1 MEKESSRQPAI
12 REPAT
17 KRPRVPE
24 GGDRNGGSNGAT
36 ANRDRSVPPF
46 RAPTG
51 SGQAL
56 APKPGVGT
64 KAASK
69 KQESNQQQEEEEEGV
84 EELVT
89 QYQSAL
95 ADLTSN
101 SRPIITN
108 LSIIAGENLHAAKEI
123 AEIICD
129 NILAVCSEHKLL
141 SLYLLDSITKNVG
154 GDYVDYFAAKL
165 PEVFC
170 KAYKQVD
177 SSILPSMR
185 HLFQTW
191 EKHFPPAPLQTIEK
205 ELGFPPT
212 AKGPSGSTT
221 VKSDSQ
227 RRAPQQGTYINP
239 KYLEGRQ
246 HIQQSTR
253 VKEAGSGDTRCLMT
267 PVCDVMRPD
276 RAAATGRSRP
286 LMDLPVKKA
295 NNQHPLR
302 GQLSVPVHEKKGYGG
317 CEIYSHLAKQSEL
330 EVGTLSERDK
340 EQGGLGKPWYG
351 ANGTA
356 AETPIGKSSGFSSNN
371 ASGDYR
377 ALGSGQVDHH
387 LPSVRM
393 NNATKISQLTYNGWK
408 NSDEEEYMWDD
419 EFDQHFAQ
427 QCNQQDTASKLSIEI
442 LDSKSTEQTA
452 WVQHALM
459 AWPSCKSSHS
469 MVSLGHM
476 SSRYSGLLEG
486 KPTSFSG
493 SPSTVTSSSLSRPG
507 LLPHVGLPGRAV
519 PTKSLGPLTN
529 IHSGFGQLRQQSDQ
543 PPSPSAHL
551 FPSAPLQ
558 HQKLHIPTNHGQM
571 RPLSFPQTCQK
582 PMHLPGQ
589 LNQSHRALTPD
600 YSVLPQNNAQQAI
613 IFQNLSLYSSQPPQ
627 QMQNSSASSPFTQL
641 MHCYPLL
648 QQSHPDPSLQQPLP
662 QPQFTIQ
669 MQKQPPST
677 LRFETNQVGFS
688 GTSHL
693 NSAINLSGQSG
704 IGNLLDGIMKSGVL
718 SNNSTS
724 IKHCSIPPPFPS
736 GPLPIQMLTS
746 STVMSSSLTVP
757 TSCSKTTA
765 LKTTPPSALLPPLPP
780 GPPFSSLGGTL
791 LQMSCMP
798 GAIPSVSSLLS
809 SLVAKGL
816 VSSPVTESLTPDE
829 RSHRIPYQSSGFASI
844 SAMLVPST
852 SANVSDSSLL
862 VKEHLV
868 PESLAPVSAA
878 VIQSTT
884 TKFKDFIGIDF
895 KPEIMCEHHS
905 FVINGLFD
913 DLKHQCRTC
922 GLRFK
927 LLEKLNCHL
936 YWHASKWL
944 EPSNTVRCSRKWY
957 AKLSCWLD
965 GDVGPSYGP
974 VSVTSVE
981 DMVSDGEACEPM
993 VPADENQVIC
1003 ALCGE
1008 PFEDFYSCEVGE
1020 WMYKDAVL
1028 LNLLYRDADDRSMD
1042 RILEPAVIVHA
1053 KCK

>member
-1 MEKESSRQPAI
+1 MEKESSRRPSI

-17 KRPRVPE
+17 KRPRVPQ

-46 RAPTG
+46 RAPRG
-51 SGQAL
+51 SGKAPV
-56 APKPGVGT
+56 PKPGAGT
-64 KAASK
+64 REASK
-69 KQESNQQQEEEEEGV
+69 KQESNQQEEEAEGV

-89 QYQSAL
+89 QYRSAL

-123 AEIICD
+123 ADIICD

-191 EKHFPPAPLQTIEK
+191 EKHFPPAPLQKIEK

-221 VKSDSQ
+221 VEPDSQ

-253 VKEAGSGDTRCLMT
+253 
-267 PVCDVMRPD
+267 
-276 RAAATGRSRP
+276 
-286 LMDLPVKKA
+286 
-295 NNQHPLR
+295 
-302 GQLSVPVHEKKGYGG
+302 
-317 CEIYSHLAKQSEL
+317 
-330 EVGTLSERDK
+330 
-340 EQGGLGKPWYG
+340 
-351 ANGTA
+351 
-356 AETPIGKSSGFSSNN
+356 
-371 ASGDYR
+371 
-377 ALGSGQVDHH
+377 
-387 LPSVRM
+387 
-393 NNATKISQLTYNGWK
+393 
-408 NSDEEEYMWDD
+408 
-419 EFDQHFAQ
+419 EFDQHFVQ
-427 QCNQQDTASKLSIEI
+427 RCNQPDTASRLNIEI

-452 WVQHALM
+452 LVQHALM
-459 AWPSCKSSHS
+459 AWPSCKSSPS
-469 MVSLGHM
+469 MVSLDHM
-476 SSRYSGLLEG
+476 NSRYSGLLEG
-486 KPTSFSG
+486 QPTSLSG
-493 SPSTVTSSSLSRPG
+493 SPSTGMSSSLSRPG
-507 LLPHVGLPGRAV
+507 LLPHVGLPGTAV
-519 PTKSLGPLTN
+519 PTSLGPLTN
-529 IHSGFGQLRQQSDQ
+529 IHTGFRQLRQQSVQ

-551 FPSAPLQ
+551 VPSAPLQ
-558 HQKLHIPTNHGQM
+558 HQKLYIPTDHGQM
-571 RPLSFPQTCQK
+571 QPLSFPQTGQK

-589 LNQSHRALTPD
+589 LNQSHGPLTPN

-613 IFQNLSLYSSQPPQ
+613 TLQNLSLYSSQPPQ

-641 MHCYPLL
+641 MHCYLSL

-669 MQKQPPST
+669 TQKQPPST
-677 LRFETNQVGFS
+677 LRFGINQVGFS

-704 IGNLLDGIMKSGVL
+704 IGNLLDGIMKSGVP

-724 IKHCSIPPPFPS
+724 IKNCSMPPPFPS

-746 STVMSSSLTVP
+746 STVMSSLTVP
-757 TSCSKTTA
+757 NSCSKTPA

-780 GPPFSSLGGTL
+780 GPPFSSLGGTSS
-791 LQMSCMP
+791 QISSMP
-798 GAIPSVSSLLS
+798 GAMPSVLSLLS
-809 SLVAKGL
+809 SLVANGL

-829 RSHRIPYQSSGFASI
+829 RSHQLPCQSSGFSSS

-852 SANVSDSSLL
+852 SANMSDTSLL

-868 PESLAPVSAA
+868 LESLAPVSAA
-878 VIQSTT
+878 MIQSTT

-913 DLKHQCRTC
+913 DLKHQCRIC

-936 YWHASKWL
+936 VWHASKRS
-944 EPSNTVRCSRKWY
+944 EPVNTVRCSRKWY

-965 GDVGPSYGP
+965 GNVGPSYGP
-974 VSVTSVE
+974 VFATSVE

-1003 ALCGE
+1003 ASCGE

-1028 LNLLYRDADDRSMD
+1028 LNLPDRDADDRSMD
-1042 RILEPAVIVHA
+1042 RILEQAVIVHA